1 MTKTIRIGIDIGGT
15 FTDFVLRDEVRDI
28 TRTGKLLTTPENPS
42 RAIIDGVK
50 RLLHETNSRADQIL
64 GIVHGTTLIT
74 NTVLE
79 RTGARVGLMTTKG
92 FADTL
97 EMGHETRY
105 DVDDLFQRPAP
116 VIVPRDLRRGVGGR
130 VLADGGECEALDE
143 DAVAREIRQLVEEE
157 GIEALAISFMHA
169 YRNPA
174 HEKRAF
180 EVVRAIYPDLLVT
193 LSSDVAPEIREF
205 ERTNTACVNAYV
217 QPRVHDYL
225 DRLTG
230 ELAEL
235 GFAGNLSIML
245 SSGGLTTIEEAKAYP
260 VRLIESGP
268 AAGAMAA
275 AHIARQIGE
284 NHLLSFDM
292 GGTTAKM
299 CVIENAEPHVKYDFE
314 AGRLERFKPGSG
326 LPLKVTVIDMIEIS
340 GGGGSMAIADDLGL
354 MKVGP
359 RSAGSVPGPVAYG
372 RGGEVPTVTDADLLL
387 GYLNPSYFLGGEMAL
402 SMETVRQAVGEKL
415 ALPLRIGTEEAAEGI
430 QKIVNEN
437 MSAATRMHLAE
448 KGKDPRSYSM
458 VAFGG
463 AGPVHAYGL
472 AKSLK
477 VRRIIVPM
485 GAGVISAF
493 GFLVAAPTTDSA
505 RGYFARLDRI
515 DWDEVNA
522 LYAEMQADA
531 CKLLV
536 ETGAAHKDIR
546 FQWKADMRYH
556 GQGFEI
562 TVPLPQG
569 PLSSEDTKTVREAF
583 DRTYSQLFGRTVPDV
598 PVEVVNWRLSSSLEA
613 QDISLAHD
621 PVETSAERPS
631 RAVFFPDFGK
641 IETPVYDRYALRP
654 GAIIEGPAI
663 FEERETSFNVGPDTT
678 VTVDEFSNLI
688 VLIRYPDEHA
698 PQ

>member
-15 FTDFVLRDEVRDI
+15 FTDFVLRDEVRDM

-50 RLLHETNSRADQIL
+50 RLLDETNSRAEQIL

-79 RTGARVGLMTTKG
+79 RTGARVGLITTGG

-116 VIVPRDLRRGVGGR
+116 VIVPRNLRRGVGGR
-130 VLADGGECEALDE
+130 MFADGRECETLDE
-143 DAVAREIRQLVEEE
+143 DAVAREVRQLVEDE

-174 HEKRAF
+174 HEKQAL

-275 AHIARQIGE
+275 AYIARQIGE
-284 NHLLSFDM
+284 DHLLSFDM

-340 GGGGSMAIADDLGL
+340 GGGGSMAVVDDLGL

-387 GYLNPSYFLGGEMAL
+387 GYLNPDYFLGGEMAL
-402 SMETVRQAVGEKL
+402 SLETVRDAVKEKL
-415 ALPLRIGTEEAAEGI
+415 ASPLGIGTEQAAEGI
-430 QKIVNEN
+430 QKIINEN
-437 MSAATRMHLAE
+437 MTAATRMHLAE

-472 AKSLK
+472 AKLLK
-477 VRRIIVPM
+477 VRRIVVPM

-536 ETGAAHKDIR
+536 ETGAATEDIR

-569 PLSSEDTKTVREAF
+569 PLSSDDTKAVREAF
-583 DRTYSQLFGRTVPDV
+583 DRTYGELFGRTVPGI
-598 PVEVVNWRLSSSLEA
+598 PVEVVNWRLSSSLDA

-621 PVETSAERPS
+621 PVETPAERPS
-631 RAVFFPDFGK
+631 REVFFPDFGK

-654 GAIIEGPAI
+654 GTVIDGPAI
-663 FEERETSFNVGPDTT
+663 FEERETSFNVGPDAT
-678 VTVDEFSNLI
+678 VAVDEFSNLI
-688 VLIRYPDEHA
+688 VEIREPGS
-698 PQ
+698 Q